1 MVKHNFEENG
11 KMNTLINDNES
22 LQKRLNELRKW
33 KEPECDL
40 LFALIDDLLLI
51 DYNVHLTSTQL
62 DKIRK
67 MVKTFQQKDLNSSNT
82 PFDATLVKLVFSIN
96 SELFAA
102 VFEKH
107 EVSAEDLFANF
118 EPHEIVAQSER
129 IIFHWVTIGGN
140 YIGSLFD

>member
-1 MVKHNFEENG
+1 MS
-11 KMNTLINDNES
+11 TIINDNEA
-22 LQKRLNELRKW
+22 LQKRLSELRKW
-33 KEPECDL
+33 NEPECDL

-51 DYNVHLTSTQL
+51 DYNDQLMSKQL
-62 DKIRK
+62 DKIR
-67 MVKTFQQKDLNSSNT
+67 MMIKTFQQKDQSISTT

-129 IIFHWVTIGGN
+129 IIFHWVAIGGN
-140 YIGSLFD
+140 YIGALFE